1 MAIMAV
7 FTLASSL
14 HFQLLQTKT
23 TDKKMTTTNPCMDR
37 FFCARVQTCRR
48 PDSLLGA
55 YWAILDAWAPE
66 GSLSSRFGVNFCGL
80 CPSSA
85 PEGSLRSRCGVFP
98 SSGLESS
105 IGTQVKQKLKGR
117 SKDSTGWLR
126 IRTAE
131 EGGDHG
137 RRSQMVV
144 TAESKKTS
152 SSSAG
157 RGGNIRCDPRR
168 VVLFQGF
175 NWESWKSG
183 KWYQVLLSKVKE
195 LKELQITDIWLPPP
209 THSVSPQGYM
219 PNRLYDLNSS
229 KYGDEEQLK
238 RLIDAFHQVG
248 IRVIAD
254 IVINHRCGDKQDH
267 RGVWCIFEGGTS
279 DDRLD
284 WGPWAITRDDGYAG
298 SGNPDTGEDFG
309 AAPDID
315 HTNERVQRE
324 LAEWMNWL
332 KNDIGFDG
340 WRYDFAKGYHSRFVG
355 LYNEKTQ
362 PQFSVGEVWGTMN
375 YQNSTLEYNQDKH
388 RQRLVD
394 WVNATNRRS
403 TAFDFTTKGILQEAL
418 KGQLWRLKDS
428 HGQAP
433 GLIGYMPDK
442 AVTFIDN
449 HDTGSTQ
456 GHWAFPS
463 EKVMQGYVY
472 ILTHPGIPCVFWD
485 HYFDWK
491 QLQYGIKELIDVRKR
506 NDIRADSRLEILAA
520 ESDLYVAKV
529 DDKLLVKIGP
539 RLEIGNL
546 APCQKEYN
554 VASVGE
560 GYIVWEKKR

>member
-1 MAIMAV
+1 MAV
-7 FTLASSL
+7 MAMCTLASSL
-14 HFQLLQTKT
+14 QPLQIKLTNNNSTKT
-23 TDKKMTTTNPCMDR
+23 NPHLDR
-37 FFCARVQTCRR
+37 FLCAGVQTSRQSESPSRACWTVVHAAASENHCKNPFRLR
-48 PDSLLGA
+48 VCSEFPKALLPQSCTGTHFKQNFEHWCKHSA
-55 YWAILDAWAPE
+55 
-66 GSLSSRFGVNFCGL
+66 FGLNF
-80 CPSSA
+80 P
-85 PEGSLRSRCGVFP
+85 
-98 SSGLESS
+98 
-105 IGTQVKQKLKGR
+105 
-117 SKDSTGWLR
+117 
-126 IRTAE
+126 TAADHE
-131 EGGDHG
+131 VHG
-137 RRSQMVV
+137 RGGQRVV
-144 TAESKKTS
+144 TATSESKTS
-152 SSSAG
+152 SSSSGG
-157 RGGNIRCDPRR
+157 RGGNIKCDPRR
-168 VVLFQGF
+168 VVLLQGF
-175 NWESWKSG
+175 NWESCKSG

-195 LKELQITDIWLPPP
+195 LKELEITDIWLPPP

-238 RLIDAFHQVG
+238 RLIDAFHEVG

-284 WGPWAITRDDGYAG
+284 WGPWAIARDDGYSG

-315 HTNERVQRE
+315 HTNERVQKE

-340 WRYDFAKGYHSRFVG
+340 WRYDFAKGYHGRFVG
-355 LYNEKTQ
+355 IYNEKTQ
-362 PQFSVGEVWGTMN
+362 PQFSVGELWSTMN
-375 YQNSTLEYNQDKH
+375 YNNSALEYNQDRH
-388 RQRLVD
+388 RQGLVD

-403 TAFDFTTKGILQEAL
+403 TVFDFTTKGILQEAL
-418 KGQLWRLKDS
+418 KGQLWRLRDS
-428 HGQAP
+428 NGQAS

-463 EKVMQGYVY
+463 DKVMQGYVY

-485 HYFDWK
+485 HYFDWV
-491 QLQYGIKELIDVRKR
+491 QLQIGIKELIEVRRR
-506 NDIRADSRLEILAA
+506 NDIRADSKLEILVA
-520 ESDLYVAKV
+520 EADLYVARI
-529 DDKLLVKIGP
+529 DNKLLVKIGP

-546 APCQKEYN
+546 APSQKEYN